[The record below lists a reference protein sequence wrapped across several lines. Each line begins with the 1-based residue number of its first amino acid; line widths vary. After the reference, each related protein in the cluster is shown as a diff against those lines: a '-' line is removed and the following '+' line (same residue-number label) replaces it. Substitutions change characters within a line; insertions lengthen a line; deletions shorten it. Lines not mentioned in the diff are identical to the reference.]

1 VTRSLRTRHWFRPY
15 STRSWQAGYNLA
27 CAYAAVAQALP
38 PAADAK
44 QRELRKLA
52 LRELTNR
59 IVSCLWFTVCNPE
72 CEMERPWDW
81 IYNDPDFIFMHLSDT
96 KDGDQTGN
104 GKKATTK
111 EASAAKDFAAFREF
125 LGQQEQ
131 RDYPSIPPA
140 ATCGSARK
148 SGTAGRQAS
157 PAETAG
163 PVADPVEQLGRGNDL
178 ELGA

>member
-1 VTRSLRTRHWFRPY
+1 VTRSLGTRHWFRPY
-15 STRSWQAGYNLA
+15 RTRSWQAGYNLA

-38 PAADAK
+38 PAADAE
-44 QRELRKLA
+44 QGELRQ
-52 LRELTNR
+52 LTDR

-96 KDGDQTGN
+96 KDGDQTAMGE
-104 GKKATTK
+104 KAAEK
-111 EASAAKDFAAFREF
+111 EASDAKAFAAFREF

-140 ATCGSARK
+140 GACGRAGKSA
-148 SGTAGRQAS
+148 TAGLKAGLREA
-157 PAETAG
+157 AG
-163 PVADPVEQLGRGNDL
+163 PVADPVEQFGRGDHL